1 MESCWSAT
9 FQGAGRE
16 QGARPLP
23 LVLILAVS
31 VRGWRAPRFH
41 VKRQDDDLK
50 DLPAPLHVMN

>member
-1 MESCWSAT
+1 MT